1 MTKKEPQVARSV
13 RTRALIHMQRMLA
26 TSAAA
31 IAVGDTACHTGNKT
45 NDAGSDATAFGPP
58 AIDGVDAA
66 VAVINNDTPD
76 ANVVVSERNH
86 GYAVVDPMP
95 RPAHCPDVAA
105 HMKATASKSGDNIVV
120 RVDNAGGFSNFKYDK
135 TQKLLVYGGT
145 YVKHSL
151 EANGTMVVTLKPDAT
166 GSASVSLKG
175 TCSKGAATISVYVA
189 SDLTT
194 SVSEY

>member
-1 MTKKEPQVARSV
+1 MTKKEPLRSV
-13 RTRALIHMQRMLA
+13 RARALIHMQRLLA

-31 IAVGDTACHTGNKT
+31 MAVSETACHTGSKT

-58 AIDGVDAA
+58 AVDVDAS
-66 VAVINNDTPD
+66 VASSVINNDAPD

-105 HMKATASKSGDNIVV
+105 HMKATAAKSGDNIVL
-120 RVDNAGGFSNFKYDK
+120 RVNNAGGFSNFKYDK
-135 TQKLLVYGGT
+135 DQKPVVYGGT

-151 EANGTMVVTLKPDAT
+151 EASGTMVVTVKPNGTDY
-166 GSASVSLKG
+166 ASVSLKG
-175 TCSKGAATISVYVA
+175 TCSKGAATISVYVG
-189 SDLTT
+189 SDLVP
-194 SVSEY
+194 SLSEY